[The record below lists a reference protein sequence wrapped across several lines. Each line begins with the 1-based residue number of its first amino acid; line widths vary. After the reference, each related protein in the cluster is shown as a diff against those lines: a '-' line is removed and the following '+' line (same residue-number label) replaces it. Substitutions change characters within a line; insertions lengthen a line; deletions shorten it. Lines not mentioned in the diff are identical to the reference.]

1 MVKWDNPSMYVQK
14 TIGKCLTEYTH
25 PMYDELVKECTGFV
39 ITPLEARSHSGYPIV
54 FEPKCGIMECCYGL
68 LPNTDDVVKL
78 KYIIDSSD

>member
-1 MVKWDNPSMYVQK
+1 MIKWDDPSKYVQT
-14 TIGKCLTEYTH
+14 TIGKCLTEYKH
-25 PMYDELVKECTGFV
+25 PMYDELVKECVGFV
-39 ITPLEARSHSGYPIV
+39 TTPLDSKPNGHPIR